1 MAVKSG
7 DKYAAILDAAQTVI
21 ARQGYHNAQI
31 SRIAAEA
38 GVAAGTVYLY
48 FKNKPDLLVSL
59 FRDRLGMLI
68 SEARRAMP
76 PTSGAPA
83 EKLRCFIWQHLRSL
97 AARRD
102 LAVVTQIEMRQA
114 DISVQKEITQIMKG
128 YFQVIDEIILEGQEA
143 GVFRRGVDPRQ
154 IRNLIFG
161 TLDQTVTAWV
171 MSGFGFDLEAT
182 AEPTYHLIARGVC
195 QEVDRGGAQTHGD
208 PGAAEADV

>member
-7 DKYAAILDAAQTVI
+7 DKYAAILEAAQMVI

-31 SRIAAEA
+31 SRIAGEA

-68 SEARRAMP
+68 ENARSSLAVVGDPR
-76 PTSGAPA
+76 
-83 EKLRCFIWQHLRSL
+83 EKLRRFIHHHLDSL
-97 AARRD
+97 AIRRD

-114 DISVQKEITQIMKG
+114 DTGVQQQIAQIMKG
-128 YFQVIDEIILEGQEA
+128 YFQVIDEIIEEGQAA
-143 GVFRRGVDPRQ
+143 GVFRKSVDPRQ
-154 IRNLIFG
+154 IRNLVFG

-171 MSGFGFDLEAT
+171 MAEYRFDLEAL
-182 AEPTYHLIARGVC
+182 AEPTFRLIAGGVC
-195 QEVDRGGAQTHGD
+195 ELQQGGTETNGH
-208 PGAAEADV
+208 PGAA

>member
-1 MAVKSG
+1 VASRSG

-59 FRDRLGMLI
+59 FRDRLGLLVDGARG
-68 SEARRAMP
+68 SLAEATGP
-76 PTSGAPA
+76 Q
-83 EKLRCFIWQHLRSL
+83 EKLRRFIKQHLRAL
-97 AARRD
+97 GTRRE

-114 DISVQKEITQIMKG
+114 DGAVQQQISKIMKG
-128 YFQVIDEIILEGQEA
+128 YFHVIDEIIEEGQRSGE
-143 GVFRRGVDPRQ
+143 FKQHLDRRQ
-154 IRNLIFG
+154 IRNLVFG

-171 MSGFGFDLEAT
+171 MSGFHFDLEAL
-182 AEPTYHLIARGVC
+182 ALPTFELIRGGVC
-195 QEVDRGGAQTHGD
+195 ECGQGGAQKDGHS
-208 PGAAEADV
+208 GAA

>member
-1 MAVKSG
+1 MSAKSG

-59 FRDRLGMLI
+59 FRDRLGLLI
-68 SEARRAMP
+68 DKARGVLAEADGP
-76 PTSGAPA
+76 Q
-83 EKLRCFIWQHLRSL
+83 EKLHRFVAQHLRSL
-97 AARRD
+97 AALPE

-114 DISVQKEITQIMKG
+114 DSSVQQQISQIMKG
-128 YFQVIDEIILEGQEA
+128 YFQVIDEIIEEGQQTGA
-143 GVFRRGVDPRQ
+143 FRDVDPRQ
-154 IRNLIFG
+154 IRNLVFG

-171 MSGFGFDLEAT
+171 LSGFHFDLEAL
-182 AEPTYHLIARGVC
+182 AEPTYTLIAGGVSHTK
-195 QEVDRGGAQTHGD
+195 QGGLLKYGD
-208 PGAAEADV
+208 PGLTQTNV